1 MDSFETINPTG
12 FQMNLDENAEQ
23 IFKLSSLMRMILAE
37 LSLRTGM
44 SGSAILTEWL
54 EKVAEIDRDDH
65 HHQAHVRH

>member
-1 MDSFETINPTG
+1 MDNNS
-12 FQMNLDENAEQ
+12 QQ
-23 IFKLSSLMRMILAE
+23 IFQLSNLMGMILAE

-65 HHQAHVRH
+65 HQAHVRH

>member
-1 MDSFETINPTG
+1 MDNNS
-12 FQMNLDENAEQ
+12 QQ
-23 IFKLSSLMRMILAE
+23 IFQLSNLMGMILAE

-65 HHQAHVRH
+65 HHQAHVRHY